1 MAAELGILSS
11 TQLQKLA
18 QSQEQHSQ
26 QQLSSPQPPFNP
38 DSVTDCW
45 MWNAKQATQDDDDS
59 WEVRAFEEDTGNA
72 MGTTWPPRSYTC
84 TFCRREFRSAQ
95 ALGGHMNVHR
105 RDRARLHQ
113 APPQYASNSIHNHNH
128 NHISSQNS
136 NSTFLIP
143 TQEFVTNGGLCL
155 LYSLPN
161 PSNTHIFN
169 NPTSRKSCT
178 MNNNSSSSSTLN
190 LSISPYP
197 TNNNL
202 MSPTTPYPTPTSL
215 NFPINKPNPRI
226 CNTSHDDDNNNNN
239 HDYGSNKRDSLIED
253 ELDLELRLGWRSSSS
268 TTTTTTTTSSP

>member
-1 MAAELGILSS
+1 
-11 TQLQKLA
+11 
-18 QSQEQHSQ
+18 
-26 QQLSSPQPPFNP
+26 
-38 DSVTDCW
+38 
-45 MWNAKQATQDDDDS
+45 
-59 WEVRAFEEDTGNA
+59 

-128 NHISSQNS
+128 ISSQNS
-136 NSTFLIP
+136 NSTLLIP

-169 NPTSRKSCT
+169 NPTS
-178 MNNNSSSSSTLN
+178 N

-202 MSPTTPYPTPTSL
+202 MSPNTPYPPPTSL
-215 NFPINKPNPRI
+215 NFPINKPNPSI
-226 CNTSHDDDNNNNN
+226 NTSSNTSNDDDNNNN
-239 HDYGSNKRDSLIED
+239 HDYGCNKRDSLIED

-268 TTTTTTTTSSP
+268 TTTTSSP

>member
-1 MAAELGILSS
+1 MAAEIGILSL

-18 QSQEQHSQ
+18 QSQEQHNQ
-26 QQLSSPQPPFNP
+26 QQSSPQPPL
-38 DSVTDCW
+38 DSGSATGYS
-45 MWNAKQATQDDDDS
+45 MWNAKQVTPPTTQDDDDS

-113 APPQYASNSIHNHNH
+113 APPQYASDSNNNNHT
-128 NHISSQNS
+128 SSPNA

-143 TQEFVTNGGLCL
+143 TQEFVTNGGVCL
-155 LYSLPN
+155 LYTLPS
-161 PSNTHIFN
+161 PSSTHVF

-178 MNNNSSSSSTLN
+178 MSNNSPSTLN

-197 TNNNL
+197 TNNL
-202 MSPTTPYPTPTSL
+202 MSPTPCPPPSL
-215 NFPINKPNPRI
+215 NFPINKPTPSI
-226 CNTSHDDDNNNNN
+226 NTSFNINEPST
-239 HDYGSNKRDSLIED
+239 SNTSNDHSKRDSAIED

-268 TTTTTTTTSSP
+268 TTSSP

>member
-11 TQLQKLA
+11 TQFQKLA
-18 QSQEQHSQ
+18 QSQEQHNQ
-26 QQLSSPQPPFNP
+26 QQSSSLQPLLNS

-136 NSTFLIP
+136 NSTLLIP

-178 MNNNSSSSSTLN
+178 MNNNSSSSTLN
-190 LSISPYP
+190 LSVSPYP
-197 TNNNL
+197 TNSNL
-202 MSPTTPYPTPTSL
+202 MSPNTPYPPPTSL
-215 NFPINKPNPRI
+215 NFPINNPNPSI
-226 CNTSHDDDNNNNN
+226 NTSSNTSNDDDDNNNN

-268 TTTTTTTTSSP
+268 TTTTSSP